1 MANLDGSKTSFDL
14 IFLGTCACDY
24 SPKLKTEFT
33 DCFDLDARRSSAILM
48 NGHFLIDCG
57 FHALDSLRI
66 AGIDLAK
73 ITDIFISH
81 LHSDHFNAQHIGAIA
96 AAKEAPLR
104 LWVAAEAVLPEIA
117 NVEVQRMTRFNTY
130 TVQDGVTVTG
140 LSANHNPKAFP
151 QHFLFEREGKKFLY
165 ACDGAWMMTETLNY
179 LKKARLDLAI
189 LDATCGDYE
198 GDYRMAE
205 HNSIPM
211 IRLMLPSLKTVEII
225 HPETEV
231 YLSHLA
237 PSLHKPH
244 VETVEIVKQDGLKV
258 AYDGLQIQI

>member
-1 MANLDGSKTSFDL
+1 MNAYE
-14 IFLGTCACDY
+14 IMFLGTCACDY
-24 SPKLKTEFT
+24 SPKLNTEFA
-33 DCFDLDARRSSAILM
+33 DRFDVDARRSSCILM

-66 AGIDLAK
+66 AEVELSDV
-73 ITDIFISH
+73 TDIFISH
-81 LHSDHFNAQHIGAIA
+81 LHSDHFNPQHVEKIA
-96 AAKEAPLR
+96 AAKSRPLR
-104 LWVAAEAVLPEIA
+104 LWVAKEADLPDLQ
-117 NVEVQRMTRFNTY
+117 NVEVRRMSRFEPY
-130 TVQDGVTVTG
+130 VVGDGLTVTG

-165 ACDGAWMMTETLNY
+165 ACDGAWMMTETFNY
-179 LKKARLDLAI
+179 LKNAELDLVV
-189 LDATCGDYE
+189 LDATCGDDE

-211 IRLMLPSLKTVEII
+211 IRLMMPSFRTVGLIQD
-225 HPETEV
+225 ETKI

-244 VETVEIVKQDGLKV
+244 AETVQLVRPDGLEL
-258 AYDGLQIQI
+258 AYDGLRVRI